1 MPAICGVLPG
11 RVLAA
16 ALVEAAEA
24 QESAAPAEAVERAAA
39 VEWAWVWEAPEVG
52 VAPAPVAVAEE
63 VWEAQPVD
71 LPARVA
77 QRVVPVRKEPL
88 RENG

>member
-24 QESAAPAEAVERAAA
+24 QESGAPAEAVERAAA
-39 VEWAWVWEAPEVG
+39 VEWAWVWEAPEAE
-52 VAPAPVAVAEE
+52 VAPAPVAV
-63 VWEAQPVD
+63 WEARPVD
-71 LPARVA
+71 LLARVA